1 MTLNVSEQ
9 AQPQAS
15 KALSGTQKAP
25 LFRWNGIQDDEDAPL
40 QEAFYAKCLDG
51 IAIFGRCAC
60 KFSPL
65 VRSWFE
71 RSPYSSVKAF
81 RHQRR
86 IFSYR
91 IDLRPVHP
99 LYPQVKAAYE
109 AQEAYSNSIFEAA
122 KKGSEDASKEV
133 AA

>member
-1 MTLNVSEQ
+1 MTATTASET
-9 AQPQAS
+9 
-15 KALSGTQKAP
+15 KKAP
-25 LFRWNGIQDDEDAPL
+25 LFYWNGIKDDEDAPL

-71 RSPYSSVKAF
+71 RSPYSGV
-81 RHQRR
+81 RGILYQGR
-86 IFSYR
+86 IVSYR
-91 IDLRPVHP
+91 IDLRQAHP
-99 LYPQVKAAYE
+99 LYPQVKAAYGT
-109 AQEAYSNSIFEAA
+109 QEVYSNSIV
-122 KKGSEDASKEV
+122 EDAEEWKHDAGKEV

>member
-51 IAIFGRCAC
+51 IAIFGCCAC

-71 RSPYSSVKAF
+71 RSPYSGV
-81 RHQRR
+81 RGILYQRR
-86 IFSYR
+86 IVSYC
-91 IDLRPVHP
+91 IDLRQAHP

-109 AQEAYSNSIFEAA
+109 TQEAYSNSIV
-122 KKGSEDASKEV
+122 EDAEEWKHDTGKEV

>member
-60 KFSPL
+60 KFSPPCAL
-65 VRSWFE
+65 MVRTL
-71 RSPYSSVKAF
+71 PL
-81 RHQRR
+81 QRCQR
-86 IFSYR
+86 DS
-91 IDLRPVHP
+91 L
-99 LYPQVKAAYE
+99 
-109 AQEAYSNSIFEAA
+109 
-122 KKGSEDASKEV
+122 SEKNR
-133 AA
+133 

>member
-9 AQPQAS
+9 AQPQVS
-15 KALSGTQKAP
+15 KALSGTKKAP

-71 RSPYSSVKAF
+71 RSPYSGV
-81 RHQRR
+81 RGILYQRR
-86 IFSYR
+86 IVSYR
-91 IDLRPVHP
+91 IDLRQAHP

-109 AQEAYSNSIFEAA
+109 TQEAYSNSIV
-122 KKGSEDASKEV
+122 EDAEEWKHDTGKEV